1 MCRYC
6 KVAYDIVYGK
16 NPWGN
21 APERWKKLERAGYN
35 WKIVQDIV
43 NAMVGDPTRRCCWY
57 IVLGYWEI
65 KSIQNH
71 K

>member
-1 MCRYC
+1 
-6 KVAYDIVYGK
+6 
-16 NPWGN
+16 
-21 APERWKKLERAGYN
+21 
-35 WKIVQDIV
+35 
-43 NAMVGDPTRRCCWY
+43 MVGDPTRRCCWY